1 MRIAFLA
8 MSGIRVQDRELLALG
23 LTLPGFVERSKVIAS
38 LPSLGLLT
46 LAGLTPAHHD
56 VTYCEARDLAEADA
70 LPAGCD
76 LVAISSLTAQ
86 IREAYAVADR
96 LRATGTRVVLGGLHA
111 TACPDEALRH
121 VDAVVVG
128 EGETAWPQVLA
139 DAEAGRLGGVYRG
152 GPFDLR
158 DAPLPRFDLLDIAR
172 YNRLTVQTARGCPWR
187 CEFCASSVLLT
198 DRYVQKPIGKVLAE
212 IDRITAL
219 WPRPFLEFADD
230 NSFVNRA
237 YWRELL
243 PELAKRHVR
252 WFTETDIRVA
262 DDPDFL
268 RLLRRSG
275 CRQVLVGLES
285 PRASGLAGVET
296 KADWKHRR
304 GADHVAAV
312 RRIQAHGIRVNACF
326 VLGLDGEGPGIVD
339 ALEATVRTM
348 VPFDVQVTVQT
359 PFPGTPLFAR
369 LQRDGRLPDP
379 APWDRCTLFDVV
391 FEPARGTAAELR
403 GNLLELVRRLYA
415 PAATRARRTG
425 WRHARDD
432 RPDAGRP
439 NATVGTVPAR
449 FPADRPGHRP
459 AGDSPASTLA
469 SNRS

>member
-1 MRIAFLA
+1 MRIALLA
-8 MSGIRVQDRELLALG
+8 MSGIRVQDQELLALG

-46 LAGLTPAHHD
+46 LAGLTPARHD
-56 VTYCEARDLAEADA
+56 VVYVEARDLAEAA
-70 LPAGCD
+70 AIPAGCD

-96 LRATGTRVVLGGLHA
+96 LRADGTKVVLGGLHA

-152 GPFDLR
+152 
-158 DAPLPRFDLLDIAR
+158 PRFDLREAPMPRFELLDLGR

-198 DRYVQKPIGKVLAE
+198 DRYEQKPIGKVLAE
-212 IDRITAL
+212 IDRIRAL

-230 NSFVNRA
+230 NSFVHRG

-243 PELAKRHVR
+243 PELARRHVR
-252 WFTETDIRVA
+252 WFTETDLSIA
-262 DDPDFL
+262 DDPEFL

-275 CRQVLVGLES
+275 CKQVLVGLES
-285 PRASGLAGVET
+285 PRKGGVAGVET
-296 KADWKHRR
+296 KADWKRR
-304 GADHVAAV
+304 RFADSTAAV
-312 RRIQAHGIRVNACF
+312 RRIQQAGIRVNACF
-326 VLGLDGEGPGIVD
+326 VLGLDGEGDGIVD
-339 ALEATVRTM
+339 ALEETVRTM

-359 PFPGTPLFAR
+359 PFPGTPLHAR
-369 LQRDGRLPDP
+369 LLREGRLPDP

-391 FEPARGTAAELR
+391 YEPVRGSAHELR
-403 GNLLELVRRLYA
+403 GQLLELVRRLYA
-415 PAATRARRTG
+415 EDATRARRRG
-425 WRHARDD
+425 WRRAAA
-432 RPDAGRP
+432 AGGRR
-439 NATVGTVPAR
+439 AE
-449 FPADRPGHRP
+449 
-459 AGDSPASTLA
+459 AG
-469 SNRS
+469 